1 MVLEDISDSRR
12 LMTLDHS
19 SQLDYIDH
27 KSSSHMDTSRF
38 GENFFSGLHGAQS
51 GRSKLSYLIDP
62 LEHVKTLKSPIRDR
76 LAKIIGERCSPHSP
90 PPAEQAK
97 LVRQVSPVHFGDA
110 KRYDY
115 LNRSKSP
122 TSIRTLGHTLRQKS
136 IRVLRYK
143 DERVT
148 AAPISALMLK
158 DPPKPRKAPAA

>member
-1 MVLEDISDSRR
+1 MSEYSPMVLEDIGDSRR

-38 GENFFSGLHGAQS
+38 GENFFSGLAHS

-76 LAKIIGERCSPHSP
+76 LAKIIGERCSP

-143 DERVT
+143 DQRVT

-158 DPPKPRKAPAA
+158 AKPQKAPAA